1 MLERI
6 LPPDGQTTPDEAA
19 SGLALAELAPDDRPY
34 LVLNMVSTVDG
45 KVVLDGR
52 SRGIG
57 DEADRRLF
65 HHLRTQVDA
74 VMMGAGTLRTE
85 RYGRLVRD
93 PALRQKREREGLAPD
108 PLAIVVSGRLA
119 LTPELPLL
127 QAAEQ
132 RVVVLTAA
140 ATDELV
146 GCAAEVRYLRQS
158 GPAGPGARPVRAE
171 GAQLELTPLLRRL
184 RAEEG
189 VRSILCEGGPTL
201 NAALLGEGLVDELFL
216 SLAPKLAGGSHPLTA
231 VAGAP
236 LPEPAQMELVSAL
249 HGHSSLF
256 LRYRVLHARLQH

>member
-6 LPPDGQTTPDEAA
+6 LPPDGQITPDEAA
-19 SGLALAELAPDDRPY
+19 SGLAFAELAPDDRPY
-34 LVLNMVSTVDG
+34 LVLNMVSTADG

-93 PALRQKREREGLAPD
+93 PALREKREREGLAPD

-119 LTPELPLL
+119 ITPELPLL

-140 ATDELV
+140 AVDAIE
-146 GCAAEVRYLRQS
+146 GCAADVRYLRGS
-158 GPAGPGARPVRAE
+158 GPAGPGARAE
-171 GAQLELTPLLRRL
+171 GGQLELAPLLRLL
-184 RAEEG
+184 REEEG

-201 NAALLGEGLVDELFL
+201 NAALLHEGLVDELFL

-236 LPEPAQMELVSAL
+236 LPEPAHMELVSAL

-256 LRYRVLHARLQH
+256 LRYRVLHARLQP

>member
-19 SGLALAELAPDDRPY
+19 SGLALAKLAPDDRPY

-146 GCAAEVRYLRQS
+146 GCAAEVRYLRQ
-158 GPAGPGARPVRAE
+158 E
-171 GAQLELTPLLRRL
+171 DGAQLQLAPLLRRL

-236 LPEPAQMELVSAL
+236 LSEPAQMELVSAL